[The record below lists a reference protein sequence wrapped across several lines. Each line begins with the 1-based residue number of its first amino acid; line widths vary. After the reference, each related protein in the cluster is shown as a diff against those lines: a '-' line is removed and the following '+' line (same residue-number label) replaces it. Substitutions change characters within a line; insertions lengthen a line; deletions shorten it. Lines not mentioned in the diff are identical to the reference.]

1 MKANNVVRKVI
12 TVASVAGLTIAGL
25 VAIPAANAARS
36 TVVIHETN
44 SFTSLNNATP
54 DTNLVTNSNVAYLT
68 GMGFNYYDDKKN
80 LVANEV
86 LGSYKVVRNRSNDF
100 QVQYTINKGRLW
112 SDGTEIDARD
122 MLLGHVLQSSD
133 YSKSAGLGDPASET
147 TPPVFNSISYG
158 GVYDSKVVGLPVI
171 SADKMSVTIKFS
183 APIPNWQLFGLGVSP
198 AYTMVHIADGK
209 KSLQPVAAN
218 NAAKDAIIK
227 AIQGKDTAFLKKIA
241 KVWNEAYN
249 IQTIDSN
256 TNPLLLVSNGAY
268 LVKSA
273 VKDQSI
279 TMVTNPKYN
288 SGPKTTGAIDTVIF
302 RFIADG
308 TAASQALANG
318 EIDLYQGQ
326 ATADAVSQLKA
337 MKGVTVLGGVNACY
351 EHIDLRVDSE
361 QGSKEVFSGPFA
373 NSNPNAKKLR
383 TAFLLAYPR
392 EEIVEKIIKPVNPNA
407 VVVNSTFVLPGQAN
421 YDKITAGNG
430 SKKYSEGTQE
440 QRTAA
445 ALKLVRSVYPKA
457 SATNPGFTVKLMVPS
472 PNARRAQQAALV
484 VPALAKAGIK
494 VEALPTTGW
503 SGKLSSNAFDA
514 FFFAWCPSSVTQTGT
529 NANFQSDGGNN
540 FYGWKNATL
549 DSTLKKLE
557 SVIPDAA
564 VDRYYIQAERIITDQ
579 AWSLGIFA
587 HPAVTA
593 FNSSLKGIKPAP
605 LTPNLVWN
613 FWEWSY

>member
-1 MKANNVVRKVI
+1 MKSSNVVRKVI
-12 TVASVAGLTIAGL
+12 SVASVAGLTIAGL
-25 VAIPAANAARS
+25 SAVPAANAARS

-44 SFTSLNNATP
+44 SFTSLNNGTP

-86 LGSYKVVRNRSNDF
+86 LGSYKVVRNKSNDF
-100 QVQYTINKGRLW
+100 QVQYTINKGRVW
-112 SDGTEIDARD
+112 SDGTGIDARD
-122 MLLGHVLQSSD
+122 MLLGHVLQSSE

-158 GVYDSKVVGLPVI
+158 GVYDSKVVGLPTI

-256 TNPLLLVSNGAY
+256 TNPLLLVSNGAF

-279 TMVTNPKYN
+279 TMTTNPKYN
-288 SGPKTTGAIDTVIF
+288 SGPKTTGSIDTVIF

-326 ATADAVSQLKA
+326 ATADAVAQLKA

-361 QGSKEVFSGPFA
+361 QGSKEVFKGPFA
-373 NSNPNAKKLR
+373 NSNPNAQKLR
-383 TAFLLAYPR
+383 QAFLLAYPR
-392 EEIVEKIIKPVNPNA
+392 EEIVQKIIKPVNPDA

-421 YDKITAGNG
+421 YGKITAGNG
-430 SKKYSEGTQE
+430 SKKYSDGTQE

-503 SGKLSSNAFDA
+503 SGKLSSNDFDA

-579 AWSLGIFA
+579 AWTLGIFA

-593 FNSSLKGIKPAP
+593 FNSTLKGIKPAP

-613 FWEWSY
+613 FWEWTY